1 MPTLLLPWLA
11 AAYTPDGR
19 VHNGIL
25 PVLDIDT
32 SACVSIAV
40 PAASDAWCVNSC
52 AAGSCPEELCQCGAG
67 GEAKAAVPGVAVGS
81 AAGSGDRDGGVCP
94 QPPTWCVHA
103 GATDEPK

>member
-19 VHNGIL
+19 VHSGVL
-25 PVLDIDT
+25 PVDIDT

-67 GEAKAAVPGVAVGS
+67 GEVKTASVPGVLAGS
-81 AAGSGDRDGGVCP
+81 AAGSGGRDGG
-94 QPPTWCVHA
+94 
-103 GATDEPK
+103 